1 MIFLWLRFNRKTK
14 LRDGISSGL
23 DIDSESSF
31 KSNGQKHKL
40 MKNEDEFEEKNSK
53 LTSSTSGSRRSKWWF
68 QNSTTPTNL
77 SSCIFD
83 GHRTE
88 GRNAL

>member
-31 KSNGQKHKL
+31 KGSGQKHKL

-53 LTSSTSGSRRSKWWF
+53 LKM
-68 QNSTTPTNL
+68 TNEL
-77 SSCIFD
+77 EKGLDEMFKGD
-83 GHRTE
+83 
-88 GRNAL
+88 ALLIMRI

>member
-31 KSNGQKHKL
+31 KANGQKHKL

-53 LTSSTSGSRRSKWWF
+53 LKM
-68 QNSTTPTNL
+68 TNEL
-77 SSCIFD
+77 EKGLDEMFKGD
-83 GHRTE
+83 
-88 GRNAL
+88 ALLIMRI

>member
-53 LTSSTSGSRRSKWWF
+53 LTR
-68 QNSTTPTNL
+68 TNEL
-77 SSCIFD
+77 EKGVDEMFKGDAVLIM
-83 GHRTE
+83 
-88 GRNAL
+88 

>member
-1 MIFLWLRFNRKTK
+1 MIFLWFWFNRKTK

-31 KSNGQKHKL
+31 RGSGQKHKL

-53 LTSSTSGSRRSKWWF
+53 LKRTNELEKGLDEMFKGDAVLTLRMWNYKSKNIF
-68 QNSTTPTNL
+68 Q
-77 SSCIFD
+77 IF
-83 GHRTE
+83 
-88 GRNAL
+88 

>member
-31 KSNGQKHKL
+31 RGNGQKHKL
-40 MKNEDEFEEKNSK
+40 IKNEDEFEEKNSK
-53 LTSSTSGSRRSKWWF
+53 LKR
-68 QNSTTPTNL
+68 TNEL
-77 SSCIFD
+77 EKGIDEMFKGD
-83 GHRTE
+83 AVLIMRM
-88 GRNAL
+88 